1 MRFRH
6 IHIILFLSILL
17 LSGLVITQESLAGAD
32 GCGTAKDLSKEA
44 SRLLQSGNYDDAEHK
59 LRKAVKLCSDSDSLH
74 YNLGIVLYYQKK
86 YADAEK
92 EISRLLENKPDNAKA
107 LNALAM
113 VYVKSGRY
121 DEAYNLAVRANTIE
135 PANEEYFDTKRLA
148 GIFKDPPKLSLDATV
163 KYPAGI
169 SYIEG
174 GDSAELIVTINNKGN
189 GEAYIKNIAPI
200 DPRVAGFTLLKSN
213 EHEIIHIQ
221 PDSKS
226 DVRFKIQTDER
237 LMDGPVKIDIAA
249 LEKNDFKIEPIT
261 VSVNTRSI
269 IDIPPRTSI
278 KRPNAIAVV
287 IGNKD
292 YKEGSGIPPVD
303 FAEQDAR
310 VVKDYLVKTLGFD
323 EARIIFLL
331 NAGINDLKMYFGD
344 EKDYKKGL
352 LYRMAK
358 EGDDI
363 FVYYSGHGGPDT
375 ETKKAY
381 IVTSDT
387 NISDIT
393 LGYPLETLY
402 NNLSKLNEDKN
413 PGSIIVAIDA
423 CFSGGYD
430 GGMLIKEASPL
441 LLIAPPMIKGDNAVV
456 MASSMGNQISSWY
469 RNKRHGLF
477 TYYFL
482 KAIKDRAKDVEN
494 GKELTIAGFEKE
506 LTLQVRESAWSM
518 FARQQEP
525 NIMGNKNI
533 VLIKSPK

>member
-1 MRFRH
+1 M
-6 IHIILFLSILL
+6 IAQKSP
-17 LSGLVITQESLAGAD
+17 AGSD
-32 GCGTAKDLSKEA
+32 GCGAAKDLSREA
-44 SRLLQSGNYDDAEHK
+44 GSFLQAGLYDDAERN
-59 LRKAVKLCSDSDSLH
+59 LSKAIKLCSDSFSLH

-86 YADAEK
+86 YTDAEK
-92 EISRLLENKPDNAKA
+92 EISRFLENKPANAKA

-113 VYVKSGRY
+113 VYIKSGRY

-148 GIFKDPPKLSLDATV
+148 GIYKDPPKLSLEAAV

-174 GDSAELIVTINNKGN
+174 GDSAELIVTIRNKGN
-189 GEAYIKNIAPI
+189 GEAYVKNIAPI
-200 DPRVAGFTLLKSN
+200 DPRALGCSILKTN
-213 EHEIIHIQ
+213 EPELIHVQ
-221 PDSKS
+221 PNSKS
-226 DVRFKIQTDER
+226 DVKFKIKTDER
-237 LMDGPVKIDIAA
+237 LMDGTVRLDVSA

-261 VSVNTRSI
+261 IAINTRSI
-269 IDIPPRTSI
+269 IDIPPRTSV

-310 VVKDYLVKTLGFD
+310 IVKDYLVNTLGFD
-323 EARIIFLL
+323 EGKITLLL

-344 EKDYKKGL
+344 EKDYKKGM
-352 LYRMAK
+352 LYRMVK

-402 NNLSKLNEDKN
+402 NNLSKLNEDKK
-413 PGSIIVAIDA
+413 PGNIIVAIDA

-441 LLIAPPMIKGDNAVV
+441 LLVAPPMIKGDNAVV

-482 KAIKDRAKDVEN
+482 KAIKDRAKDIEI
-494 GKELTIAGFEKE
+494 GKELTIAGMEKE
-506 LTLQVRESAWSM
+506 LTSQVRDTAWSM

-525 NIMGNKNI
+525 NIMGNKGV
-533 VLIKSPK
+533 VLIKGR